1 VVADHVLEGPVS
13 VAAAELAN
21 LAWRMCVVTMQVYVA
36 PPAAAEALLHASRIG
51 VAKVSGLW
59 DAELEAEPSGEVGR
73 REAKEGV

>member
-1 VVADHVLEGPVS
+1 MVADHVLEVPVS

-36 PPAAAEALLHASRIG
+36 SPTAAEALLHACRIG
-51 VAKVSGLW
+51 VAKVSSLW
-59 DAELEAEPSGEVGR
+59 NAKLEAEPFGEVGR